1 MKISKLQV
9 GQVLYGTQRRKMGN
23 TTISTTAVFPI
34 KVTEIDP
41 EGNWVMASWNFNGPK
56 KFRQRDVNKWKTNK
70 PVLTTYTFG
79 HARLATKAEIAL
91 AEAQATAKPE
101 GDRCLTHDIPYE
113 DARVGNV
120 QTKAC
125 WRCRAGK

>member
-1 MKISKLQV
+1 MKISKLTV

-41 EGNWVMASWNFNGPK
+41 EGNWVKASWNFNSPR
-56 KFRQRDVNKWKTNK
+56 KFRQNEVNRWKVKK
-70 PVLTTYTFG
+70 PILTTYAFG

-91 AEAQATAKPE
+91 AEAQANGAQPE
-101 GDRCLTHDIPYE
+101 GDRCPTHDIPYE
-113 DARVGNV
+113 DARVGNTA
-120 QTKAC
+120 TKAC
-125 WRCRAGK
+125 WQCRK